1 MTVFPPEHWLHP
13 AIHPVY
19 ARLLCAELR
28 RRGFSADDI
37 TAGTRLDWDSLH
49 SDNRFLSF
57 EQFRRL
63 VAHALALSQ
72 CPWLG
77 LEVGINAQLSLHGA
91 LGQAVAASSSV
102 AEALQLCQRYMPLRQ
117 RIFDLAVMPGD
128 PVCILAIEQIDVPD
142 LREFMLGYL
151 AATLVRLLE
160 AVTGQPLQDELTLAW
175 PFAEPAWSAQYT
187 RLAAHNTFGQ
197 DQLCGRMSAA
207 LLQRPSLS
215 ADPEA
220 CRVAERECERQ
231 LGIQQQGGSLTQ
243 RIQQRLAACQ
253 GDYPGIVGM
262 AAAEHLSPRTLIR
275 HLRDEGTCYQQ
286 LLDTV
291 REELAC
297 WLLLQ
302 SDLPVEAIAERLGYA
317 DTSNFSRTFRRWV
330 GMTPRDFR
338 ASAGPRPGP
347 WAVAG
352 SHRSGP
358 ETCKGC

>member
-1 MTVFPPEHWLHP
+1 MNALPLTPEHWLHP

-19 ARLLCAELR
+19 ARLVCAELR
-28 RRGFSADDI
+28 RRGFSEADI
-37 TAGTRLDWDSLH
+37 TAGTRLDWEALH

-63 VAHALALSQ
+63 VAHALALSG

-102 AEALQLCQRYMPLRQ
+102 EEALLLCQRYMPLRQ
-117 RIFDLAVMPGD
+117 RIFGVSIEAGD
-128 PVCILAIEQIDVPD
+128 PVCIVAAEQIEVPD

-151 AATLVRLLE
+151 TATLVRLME
-160 AVTGQPLQDELTLAW
+160 AVTGQPLQDEFAIEW
-175 PFAEPAWSAQYT
+175 PFPEPAWAEQYR
-187 RLAAHNTFGQ
+187 RLAIRNSFGHGH
-197 DQLCGRMSAA
+197 LRAKVSAT
-207 LLQRPSLS
+207 LLQRRSLS

-220 CRVAERECERQ
+220 RRVAERECERQ
-231 LGIQQQGGSLTQ
+231 LKVQQQGGNLTQ
-243 RIQQRLAACQ
+243 RIQQRLASCQ
-253 GDYPGIVGM
+253 GAYPGIVDI
-262 AAAEHLSPRTLIR
+262 AADENVSSRTLIR
-275 HLRDEGTCYQQ
+275 HLRDEGTTYQQ

-302 SDLPVEAIAERLGYA
+302 SDLPVEAIAERLGYE

-330 GMTPRDFR
+330 GVTPRDFR
-338 ASAGPRPGP
+338 ASAPIPVDASRLP
-347 WAVAG
+347 
-352 SHRSGP
+352 
-358 ETCKGC
+358 

>member
-1 MTVFPPEHWLHP
+1 MTAQPLTPEHWLLP

-19 ARLLCAELR
+19 ARLVCAELR
-28 RRGFSADDI
+28 RRGFSEAAI
-37 TAGTRLDWDSLH
+37 TAGTRLDWDTLH

-63 VAHALALSQ
+63 VAHALTLSD

-102 AEALQLCQRYMPLRQ
+102 EEALLLCQRYMPLRQ
-117 RIFDLAVMPGD
+117 RIFSVAIETGD
-128 PVCILAIEQIDVPD
+128 PVCIVAIEQIEVPY

-151 AATLVRLLE
+151 TATLVRLME
-160 AVTGQPLQDELTLAW
+160 AVTGQPLQDEFAIEW
-175 PFAEPAWSAQYT
+175 PFPQPAWSDQYR
-187 RLAAHNTFGQ
+187 RLATRNTFGHT
-197 DQLCGRMSAA
+197 QLRGKVSAT
-207 LLQRPSLS
+207 LLQRRSLS

-220 CRVAERECERQ
+220 RRVAERECERQ
-231 LGIQQQGGSLTQ
+231 LKVQQQGGTLTQ
-243 RIQQRLAACQ
+243 RIQQRLASCQ
-253 GDYPGIVGM
+253 GAYPGILEM
-262 AAAEHLSPRTLIR
+262 AAEENVSSRTLIR
-275 HLRDEGTCYQQ
+275 HLREEGTTYQQ

-302 SDLPVEAIAERLGYA
+302 TGLPVEAIAERLGYE

-330 GMTPRDFR
+330 GLTPREFR
-338 ASAGPRPGP
+338 L
-347 WAVAG
+347 
-352 SHRSGP
+352 SGTP
-358 ETCKGC
+358 EHE